1 MLKTIL
7 IVVIL
12 FEILIIGHE
21 FGHYITAKR
30 VGIRVNEFSIGMGP
44 AVISKQKG
52 ETLYS
57 LRAFPIGGYVAM
69 EGEDD
74 ESEDERSFN
83 KKSIP
88 QKMLVVSAGAVMN
101 YLMAILI
108 LVVMFMYIGAP
119 STTIK
124 DVVEGSPAAAAGIE
138 AGDTIVGINGIE
150 ADEWAS
156 ITEEIQKYGE
166 GDTVAVDIL
175 KDDTGSVV
183 TKDIQLFLNEQ
194 GMPAIGVYAD
204 YERNLIYSVKRAFV
218 SSVELIFVM
227 FESLG
232 MLISG
237 EASVNDVV
245 GPVGIVSVMG
255 DAAAQGVI
263 YVMYLSALL
272 SVNLAVVNLLPLP
285 ALDGGRL
292 LFLMLCGI
300 TRKQLDPNI
309 EGRIHYF
316 GFVLLLV
323 LMVVITVKDVNQFIL
338 H

>member
-12 FEILIIGHE
+12 FEFLIIGHE
-21 FGHYITAKR
+21 FGHYITAKK
-30 VGIRVNEFSIGMGP
+30 VGIKINEFSIGMGP
-44 AVISKQKG
+44 AIISKQKG
-52 ETLYS
+52 ETLYA

-74 ESEDERSFN
+74 DSQDERSFN
-83 KKSIP
+83 QKTIP
-88 QKMLVVSAGAVMN
+88 QKMLVVSAGAIMN

-108 LVVMFMYIGAP
+108 LVMMFMYIGAP

-124 DVVEGSPAAAAGIE
+124 DVVEGSPAAVSGI
-138 AGDTIVGINGIE
+138 APGDTIVGVNGVE
-150 ADEWAS
+150 ADEWS
-156 ITEEIQKYGE
+156 IITEEIQKYGE
-166 GDTVAVDIL
+166 GDIVAVDVL
-175 KDDTGSVV
+175 KGDTDEVV
-183 TKDIQLFLNEQ
+183 TMDLQLFLNEQ

-204 YERNLIYSVKRAFV
+204 YERNLIYSVKKAFAG
-218 SSVELIFVM
+218 SVDLIFVM
-227 FESLG
+227 FESLR

-237 EASVNDVV
+237 EASFNDVV

-292 LFLMLCGI
+292 LFLLLCGI
-300 TRKQLDPNI
+300 TKKQLDPNI
-309 EGRIHYF
+309 EGRIHYL